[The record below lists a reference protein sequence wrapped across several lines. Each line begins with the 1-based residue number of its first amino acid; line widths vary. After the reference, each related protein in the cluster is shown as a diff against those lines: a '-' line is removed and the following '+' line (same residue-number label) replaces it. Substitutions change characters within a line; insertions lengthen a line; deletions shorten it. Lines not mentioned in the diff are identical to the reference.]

1 MDTHMRRKVME
12 LVDNVKTKM
21 TDQEYIEFCALLKK
35 NEAYEPVNLEGAT
48 LVKIKFNHIEIDC
61 EDMPDITELNVKEY
75 TSIVQ
80 VVSEEENEL
89 GATNLIFRGIASMK
103 RLETFVKRIN
113 WRNDMEQVGHEDGT
127 SSLEKVGKT
136 VKNFCYEGVE
146 GLFNEWIE
154 PLEIEV
160 LSRDKQFSK

>member
-1 MDTHMRRKVME
+1 
-12 LVDNVKTKM
+12 
-21 TDQEYIEFCALLKK
+21 
-35 NEAYEPVNLEGAT
+35 
-48 LVKIKFNHIEIDC
+48 
-61 EDMPDITELNVKEY
+61 MPDIAELNVKEY

-89 GATNLIFRGIASMK
+89 GGTNLIFRGIVSMK

>member
-1 MDTHMRRKVME
+1 MRRKVME

-48 LVKIKFNHIEIDC
+48 LVKIKFNHIEVNERFCDC
-61 EDMPDITELNVKEY
+61 EGEGPELNVKEY
-75 TSIVQ
+75 TNIVQ
-80 VVSEEENEL
+80 VVEEDKEL
-89 GATNLIFRGIASMK
+89 CTATLLFRGIVWRK
-103 RLETFVKRIN
+103 RLGHFVEQIN
-113 WRNDMEQVGHEDGT
+113 WRKKGT
-127 SSLEKVGKT
+127 NGR
-136 VKNFCYEGVE
+136 NICYGVCRGDCEG
-146 GLFNEWIE
+146 FNEWIE